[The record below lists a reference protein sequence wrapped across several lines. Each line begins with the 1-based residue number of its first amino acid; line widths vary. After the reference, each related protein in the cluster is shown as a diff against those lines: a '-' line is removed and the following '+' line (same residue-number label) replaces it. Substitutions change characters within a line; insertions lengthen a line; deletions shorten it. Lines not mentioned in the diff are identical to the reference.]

1 MPASNC
7 GAGRAARPWPSET
20 MPGYCRAG
28 NRLPMQAGT
37 GGLGAA
43 GKAENGGGGVAP
55 AFRPAQRDAEASLHS
70 VAAAERLARLALS
83 ALSAERLTLG
93 GGGVAA
99 SPTGCR
105 KGRLGASLHTAGRL
119 AGGILVPPDPAA
131 FRRRQPAAPQPGG
144 RFLGTPM
151 GVLGFP
157 PLGGFRRRPGTV
169 PPIGGMVYGACYGRH
184 GILGAGA
191 GKVEPGSQCS

>member
-1 MPASNC
+1 MPGVAGRRQMPASNC

-43 GKAENGGGGVAP
+43 GKAENGGGGVAS

-93 GGGVAA
+93 GGGMRHPSGDVA
-99 SPTGCR
+99 
-105 KGRLGASLHTAGRL
+105 KGGNGRPC
-119 AGGILVPPDPAA
+119 IPPANRPAA
-131 FRRRQPAAPQPGG
+131 FRCRRSAAPRHGEAVCG
-144 RFLGTPM
+144 RLLASFANCSVGR
-151 GVLGFP
+151 
-157 PLGGFRRRPGTV
+157 GGFRQQR
-169 PPIGGMVYGACYGRH
+169 A
-184 GILGAGA
+184 AA
-191 GKVEPGSQCS
+191 